1 MKDLQ
6 GKVAVITGAA
16 EGIGK
21 ALARRAATDGMKL
34 VLADIDMGALD
45 ALTAELTDAGAEC
58 LPLRTDVSKAEDV
71 EALAE
76 AAYEHYGAVHLL
88 VNNAGVAIAK
98 TVWETTPKDWEWVMG
113 VNFYGVV
120 NGLRAFVPRMLEDG
134 QPGHVVN
141 TASIAGLL
149 SMPALAAYNASKFA
163 VVTVSEGLYHDL
175 TLRKAPIGVS
185 VLCPAWVKTRIAH
198 SGRHRAN
205 EGGGE
210 GIAGASAQ
218 SQKMGLAVMKA
229 VEGGIAPETV
239 ADAVFAAVAEDRFYI
254 LTHPDSLAGVKVR
267 MDDILKDRKPTLLSM

>member
-21 ALARRAATDGMKL
+21 ALARRAVLDGMKV
-34 VLADIDMGALD
+34 VLADIDTGALD

-58 LPLRTDVSKAEDV
+58 LPLRTDVSKAEEV
-71 EALAE
+71 EALAD

-120 NGLRAFVPRMLEDG
+120 NGLRAFMPRMLEGG

-175 TLRKAPIGVS
+175 ALRKAPIGVS
-185 VLCPAWVKTRIAH
+185 VLCPAWVKTRIAE
-198 SGRHRAN
+198 SGRHR
-205 EGGGE
+205 GGE

-229 VEGGIAPETV
+229 VEGGIAPEAV

-254 LTHPDSLAGVKVR
+254 LTHPDSHAGVKVR

>member
-21 ALARRAATDGMKL
+21 AIARKAAGDGMKL
-34 VLADIDMGALD
+34 VLADIDGSALD
-45 ALTAELTDAGAEC
+45 ALTAELTEAGVEC
-58 LPLRTDVSKAEDV
+58 LPLRTDVSKAGEVD
-71 EALAE
+71 ALAD
-76 AAYEHYGAVHLL
+76 AAYEQYGAVHLL
-88 VNNAGVAIAK
+88 VNNAGVAIAR
-98 TVWETTPKDWEWVMG
+98 TAWETTPKDWEWVMG
-113 VNFYGVV
+113 VNFYGVT
-120 NGLRAFVPRMLEDG
+120 NGLRAFVPRMLEGG
-134 QPGHVVN
+134 QPGHIVN

-185 VLCPAWVKTRIAH
+185 VLCPAWVKTRIAE
-198 SGRHRAN
+198 SGRHRA
-205 EGGGE
+205 GE

-218 SQKMGLAVMKA
+218 SQKMGLAVKQA
-229 VEGGIAPETV
+229 VEGGIAPEAV
-239 ADAVFAAVAEDRFYI
+239 AEAVFAAVREDRFYI
-254 LTHPDSLAGVKVR
+254 LTHQDSYAGVKVR